1 MYCFKNLHIHA
12 HTPILYFSLSYP
24 TCLTFSGG
32 RGEGGDSG
40 GDDNG
45 DLGGGDDWDG
55 GLCKFR
61 TSSFKRLEDIHFWMR
76 PSFSI

>member
-45 DLGGGDDWDG
+45 DLGEGDDWDG
-55 GLCKFR
+55 GLCIQIQIQNFHNQTIR
-61 TSSFKRLEDIHFWMR
+61 GYQFLDAS
-76 PSFSI
+76 

>member
-1 MYCFKNLHIHA
+1 MYCFENLHIHA
-12 HTPILYFSLSYP
+12 HTPILYFTQTYP

-40 GDDNG
+40 GDDNS

-55 GLCKFR
+55 GLCIQIQIQNFLIQTIR
-61 TSSFKRLEDIHFWMR
+61 RYPFLDAS
-76 PSFSI
+76 

>member
-45 DLGGGDDWDG
+45 DLGGGDNWDG
-55 GLCKFR
+55 GLCIQIQILNFHNLTIR
-61 TSSFKRLEDIHFWMR
+61 GF
-76 PSFSI
+76 